1 MSDTTP
7 APVVFRITGRPT
19 EEPAMPRSLQRRDR
33 SGAGGAPDPFL
44 PSGYVRPI
52 ESVDVSETARDADG
66 AVAQAVASPPGEV
79 LALELADGTIIYTS
93 PERLEETI
101 RSMIPE
107 AVNADGSID
116 LDRVSTRGADA
127 TRDVMGLAKR
137 IFAKVTRLAVG
148 GTADPIIDEARKKL
162 ASWIGDKAAA
172 NTQSLGVSW
181 LGTKAL
187 MWAIESRLTRAPGLY
202 RWVAAQGEPTDL
214 LDAGSAT
221 LAADA
226 AAGPMLVFIH
236 GTASSTVGSY
246 ADLQTSSADYWR
258 TFATRYGERIY
269 AFEHR
274 TMSESPIENAL
285 QLASTLPRNARLHI
299 VTHSRGGLVGDLLCL
314 DPTADGFDALLETY
328 AVDDVAMGDVPDADR
343 ARLRTELE
351 SAYAEHRTRLRELAA
366 MLRNKQFTVERYVRV
381 ASPARGTRLASG
393 NLDVFL
399 SGLLTLVGL
408 VPVLAGQPI
417 FAMFRRVVLEIAKN
431 RTRPG
436 LVPGIEAMLPESPMA
451 RLLARATPT
460 ARTQLAII
468 AGDIQGGGLLKRL
481 GVLFT
486 DHIFFNGGDNDLV
499 VDTDSMYAGIA
510 RPGQARAI
518 FDQGADVSH
527 FRYFA
532 NLDTRRALAR
542 WLTEPTLDTV
552 TEFQPIA
559 STESD
564 DTEAIRTASRSTRTG
579 DVSTRPVVVV
589 LPGIMGSHLW
599 VRRSDRV
606 WFDFPDLLLGGLRK
620 IGYGE
625 KSVEAERLFD
635 AAYADLCRH
644 LARTHE
650 VEPYPYDW
658 RLPLDQLADALAERL
673 RHVLARTK
681 APVRLLAHSMGGLV
695 VRALAHRHPDV
706 WTAVMERDG
715 ARFIM
720 LGTPNRG
727 AHSMVETLIGKS
739 DNIRKLALADTQ
751 HDMLEVLDIV
761 AGFRG
766 ALQLLPSPT
775 FADINRKT
783 INYFEAAPWV
793 TFRREVRDVW
803 FGDGKVSVPDA
814 AALREGQWLW
824 QQDATNGSGIGAFAS
839 RITYVHGIAG
849 NTTYGVVKQQ
859 DRWKMSGTR
868 SGDGTVTWESG
879 RIDGIGRYL
888 WMPAEHGALADTPD
902 YFGSLESLLLN
913 DDPGRLATK
922 EPVSRSAVTTPVIYD
937 AGPPVFPSPQ
947 ELELEL
953 IGKRRRESARPR
965 QMPTITVAV
974 RAGDLRDSD
983 KPIVVGHYEQDA
995 IAGAEALIDRDIVE
1009 GGLTARHNLG
1019 MYAGPVGT
1027 ALVVLTPRNDVEK
1040 ARGIYRGAVVT
1051 GLGTYDGTLSVESLT
1066 EAVRTAALRYLLHIN
1081 DGMNSGEAGS
1091 QAGVPLAFLLLGYN
1105 SSATLSIADSVRS
1118 ILRGVIEANLKFRNS
1133 FQSRL
1138 AIDTV
1143 ELVELYVD
1151 TAISTAY
1158 ALTREAAALNADP
1171 GLRYRIN
1178 AATELVATDSMRQ
1191 RLTDARTG
1199 SYWPRLHITDAER
1212 RDDVDAAADAQ
1223 AVESPFSLQIPVL
1236 TLAQRLKF
1244 LYVGQRARAETVIR
1258 QSQPGL
1264 VDEMVRQQI
1273 TVPSYDLDFS
1283 RTLFQLLVPNEFKD
1297 VARQLDQV
1305 VLVLDSYT
1313 ANMPWELMVADEKP
1327 LAICT
1332 AVVRQLSTTRFR
1344 TGVRQTTE
1352 RRAYV
1357 IGNPS
1362 AAGFAAAFP
1371 MPVQPGDVLSS
1382 PQTDPPSLPS
1392 AEREAQVVA
1401 DVLSGRGFEVTRAI
1415 GTTERG
1421 VDVVKRLFKQ
1431 PYRVLHIAAHGV
1443 FEQQHRDGRLRSG
1456 VVLSDGLLLTA
1467 SEIGAMEVVPDLVFL
1482 NCCHLA
1488 QMGTST
1494 TAFNR
1499 LAYSISRELIEM
1511 GVRAV
1516 VAAGWAV
1523 DDDAAATFAEVFYD
1537 EILASNTS
1545 FGDAVFTAR
1554 KQVHEQ
1560 YPSSVTWGAYQAYGD
1575 PTWRMEPRRDGS
1587 DHGPSDS
1594 NTMVAVEELMAWI
1607 EQQRGRVRKA
1617 GRPLTT
1623 AEARAYAEAAEAKLR
1638 GRPTAWRDR
1647 LDVVAE
1653 LGAMYADLGPAH
1665 YSTAIEY
1672 YKRAVTGSDAPWRAP
1687 VFAIEQ
1693 LANLEARHG
1702 EETGDITLIH
1712 DAISRLMQLGTL
1724 TAMRAPS
1731 TEAELLP
1738 EQINAERRGL
1748 LGSAWKRLAAV
1759 HAHNAIAAG
1768 APDERTTAIDAMNRA
1783 LERSRHWYGGAALLP
1798 DGGVPVS
1805 WTEPDFRNAI
1815 NRLYLAALG
1824 PHGDGAAAIALA
1836 RACTSASLMSGTLNA
1851 TYWRAMI
1858 GADATLAE
1866 ALLDGSLAGDT
1877 AAWVQRVTDRF
1888 RNARAGVRV
1897 AGMQFDSTARQLG
1910 FMTLFFEARA
1920 VALADGDDTRATL
1933 TAVANALRQV
1943 REDLVPG
1950 TTQAAPTDRDDDT
1963 PPKVARRRGTA
1974 SGTSTS
1980 AVPTGGTRTSKRTA
1994 RGKSVPSKAIVK
2006 KATMQKAP
2014 AKTSPTKSVTAKQAT
2029 AKQATAKQATA
2040 KQATAKKATAKKA
2053 TARTSARKASAR
2065 QATAKKA
2072 AGKR

>member
-7 APVVFRITGRPT
+7 SPVVFRITGRPAAD
-19 EEPAMPRSLQRRDR
+19 PALPRALQGRNR
-33 SGAGGAPDPFL
+33 SGADGAPDPFL
-44 PSGYVRPI
+44 PPGYVRAI
-52 ESVDVSETARDADG
+52 ASVDVSDAARAVDG
-66 AVAQAVASPPGEV
+66 TVEQAVASPPGEV
-79 LALELADGTIIYTS
+79 LALELADGTTIYTS

-101 RSMIPE
+101 RSMMPE

-116 LDRVSTRGADA
+116 LDRVGTRGAEA
-127 TRDVMGLAKR
+127 TRDVLGIARR
-137 IFAKVTRLAVG
+137 IFSKVTRLAIG
-148 GTADPIIDEARKKL
+148 GGDDPIIGEARKKL
-162 ASWIGDKAAA
+162 ASWIGEKAAS

-187 MWAIESRLTRAPGLY
+187 MWAIESRLTRTPGLY

-214 LDAGSAT
+214 LDAGSDH

-246 ADLQTSSADYWR
+246 ADLQTTSADYWR

-285 QLASTLPRNARLHI
+285 QLATTLPRNARLHI

-314 DPTADGFDALLETY
+314 DPASDGFDALLESY
-328 AVDDVAMGDVPDADR
+328 AVDEVAIGDVPDDDR
-343 ARLRTELE
+343 TRVRSELE
-351 SAYAEHRTRLRELAA
+351 LAYAEHRSKLRELAA
-366 MLRNKQFTVERYVRV
+366 MLRSKQFTVERYVRV

-417 FAMFRRVVLEIAKN
+417 FSMFRRVVLEIAKN

-460 ARTQLAII
+460 ARTQVAII

-510 RPGQARAI
+510 RPGQAKAL

-532 NLDTRRALAR
+532 NFDTRRALAR
-542 WLTEPTLDTV
+542 WLTEQNLDYV
-552 TEFQPIA
+552 TEFQPIV
-559 STESD
+559 TTVGD
-564 DTEAIRTASRSTRTG
+564 DTEAIRVASRGTRSG
-579 DVSTRPVVVV
+579 EPSTRPVVVV

-606 WFDFPDLLLGGLRK
+606 WFDFPDLMLGGLRK
-620 IGYGE
+620 IAYGE
-625 KSVEAERLFD
+625 RGVEAERLFD
-635 AAYADLCRH
+635 AAYADLCRF

-650 VEPYPYDW
+650 VEPHPYDW
-658 RLPLDQLADALAERL
+658 RLPLDQLADTLADRL
-673 RHVLARTK
+673 RPLLARTQS
-681 APVRLLAHSMGGLV
+681 PVRLLAHSMGGLV

-706 WTAVMERDG
+706 WNALMEREG

-739 DNIRKLALADTQ
+739 DNIRKLALADRRN
-751 HDMLEVLDIV
+751 DMQEVLDIV

-775 FADINRKT
+775 FADINQQK
-783 INYFEAAPWV
+783 IDYFDPKPWT
-793 TFRREVRDVW
+793 TFRREIRDVW
-803 FGDGKVSVPDA
+803 FGNGKVGVPAA
-814 AALREGQWLW
+814 AALRDGQWLW
-824 QQDATNGSGIGAFAS
+824 QQDAAHGTGIGAFAS
-839 RITYVHGIAG
+839 RITYIHGMAG
-849 NTTYGVVKQQ
+849 NTTHGVVKLQ
-859 DRWKMSGTR
+859 DRWKMIGSR
-868 SGDGTVTWESG
+868 QGDGTVTWESG

-902 YFGSLESLLLN
+902 YFGSIESLLVN

-922 EPVSRSAVTTPVIYD
+922 EPVSRSAVTAPLIYD
-937 AGPPVFPSPQ
+937 AGPPVFPSGQ
-947 ELELEL
+947 ELELEV

-965 QMPTITVAV
+965 DVPTISVCV
-974 RAGDLRDSD
+974 RAGDLRDID
-983 KPIVVGHYEQDA
+983 KPIVVGHYERDA

-1019 MYAGPVGT
+1019 MYAGAIGT

-1081 DGMNSGEAGS
+1081 DGMNSADAGS

-1118 ILRGVIEANLKFRNS
+1118 ILRGVIEANQKFRIS

-1143 ELVELYVD
+1143 ELVELYID

-1171 GLRYRIN
+1171 AARFRIN
-1178 AATELVATDSMRQ
+1178 ASSELVATDSMRQ
-1191 RLTDARTG
+1191 RLADARSG
-1199 SYWPRLHITDAER
+1199 SYWPRLHITDAEL
-1212 RDDVDAAADAQ
+1212 RDDAAVLSDPQAAEVPFTLERPALPLAQ
-1223 AVESPFSLQIPVL
+1223 NLKFLRPALP
-1236 TLAQRLKF
+1236 LAQRLKF

-1273 TVPSYDLDFS
+1273 AQPVYDIDFS

-1313 ANMPWELMVADEKP
+1313 ANLPWELMVADEKP
-1327 LAICT
+1327 LAVCT
-1332 AVVRQLSTTRFR
+1332 AVVRQLSSTRFR
-1344 TGVRQTTE
+1344 TGVRQTTD

-1362 AAGFAAAFP
+1362 AAGFATAFP
-1371 MPVQPGDVLSS
+1371 SQPQPGAGPAV
-1382 PQTDPPSLPS
+1382 PPVDPPSLPA
-1392 AEREAQVVA
+1392 AEREAEVVA
-1401 DVLSGRGFEVTRAI
+1401 DVLGGRGFEVIRAI
-1415 GTTERG
+1415 GPSMRG
-1421 VDVVKRLFKQ
+1421 VDVIKRLFKHH
-1431 PYRVLHIAAHGV
+1431 YRVLHIAAHGV
-1443 FEQQHRDGRLRSG
+1443 FEQAHRDGRLRSG
-1456 VVLSDGLLLTA
+1456 VVLSDGVLLTA

-1488 QMGTST
+1488 QMGTT
-1494 TAFNR
+1494 HTAFNR

-1537 EILASNTS
+1537 EILASNTA
-1545 FGDAVFTAR
+1545 FGDAVFAAR
-1554 KQVHEQ
+1554 KKVHDQ
-1560 YPSSVTWGAYQAYGD
+1560 HPSSVTWGAYQAYGD

-1587 DHGPSDS
+1587 DQGPSDAK
-1594 NTMVAVEELMAWI
+1594 TMVAVEELLAWI
-1607 EQQRGRVRKA
+1607 EQQRGRIRKA
-1617 GRPLTT
+1617 GRPLTA
-1623 AEARAYAEAAEAKLR
+1623 AEARAYADAADDKLR
-1638 GRPTAWRDR
+1638 GRPQAWRDR
-1647 LDVVAE
+1647 LDVLSE
-1653 LGAMYADLGPAH
+1653 LAAMHADLGPAF
-1665 YSTAIEY
+1665 YPTAIANYE
-1672 YKRAVTGSDAPWRAP
+1672 RVVNRSDAPWRAP

-1702 EETGDITLIH
+1702 EVTGDIAQIKR
-1712 DAISRLMQLGTL
+1712 AIARLMQLGTL
-1724 TAMRAPS
+1724 TAIREPS
-1731 TEAELLP
+1731 VETPLLP
-1738 EQINAERRGL
+1738 DDLNAERRGL

-1759 HAHNAIAAG
+1759 HARDAVAA
-1768 APDERTTAIDAMNRA
+1768 ASTAARDAA
-1783 LERSRHWYGGAALLP
+1783 LASMHDALDASLHWYGGAALLP
-1798 DGGVPVS
+1798 SGGVPDT

-1815 NRLYLAALG
+1815 NRLHLAVLR
-1824 PHGDGAAAIALA
+1824 PELETTAAIAFA
-1836 RACTSASLMSGTLNA
+1836 RACGGASLASGTLNA
-1851 TYWRAMI
+1851 TYWRSMI
-1858 GADATLAE
+1858 GADATMAE
-1866 ALLDGSLAGDT
+1866 ALLDGSLSHGT
-1877 AAWVQRVTDRF
+1877 AVWVQRITDRF
-1888 RNARAGVRV
+1888 ENARAGVRV
-1897 AGMQFDSTARQLG
+1897 AGMQFDSTVRQFG
-1910 FMTLFFEARA
+1910 FIALFLEARA
-1920 VALADGDDTRATL
+1920 GTFPNEDATRSSFIATAD
-1933 TAVANALRQV
+1933 ALRQV
-1943 REDLVPG
+1943 SARLAPG
-1950 TTQAAPTDRDDDT
+1950 NAVDDNDATVKQTADTT
-1963 PPKVARRRGTA
+1963 
-1974 SGTSTS
+1974 
-1980 AVPTGGTRTSKRTA
+1980 
-1994 RGKSVPSKAIVK
+1994 
-2006 KATMQKAP
+2006 AP
-2014 AKTSPTKSVTAKQAT
+2014 AKKSPTTRS
-2029 AKQATAKQATA
+2029 
-2040 KQATAKKATAKKA
+2040 TAKKTAAKK
-2053 TARTSARKASAR
+2053 TAVKKTA
-2065 QATAKKA
+2065 AKKT
-2072 AGKR
+2072 RTRRPR